1 MEVSN
6 FFKIVL
12 DNVDD
17 DDDSVRR
24 RSCCCNNDDDDDVRM
39 FRIRQHTTTGWIV
52 RTTTSRMEDIDAKR
66 DGRMMGRRYGRMTK
80 TIIILHPFNSI
91 RFNESLDISIYLY
104 IYVPIYL
111 SIHLSEHTSQVDDTT
126 NKTLLSHTHTQTRTD
141 GHNNTGRLPGYLFWV
156 LCSE

>member
-1 MEVSN
+1 MASYRRMEVSN

-12 DNVDD
+12 DNVD
-17 DDDSVRR
+17 V
-24 RSCCCNNDDDDDVRM
+24 DDDDDDDDRVRRRCSCCNVDDDRRM

-111 SIHLSEHTSQVDDTT
+111 SFY
-126 NKTLLSHTHTQTRTD
+126 
-141 GHNNTGRLPGYLFWV
+141 LPIGTYIP
-156 LCSE
+156 SR